1 MRDRHLVPAS
11 VGPQPVHRVG
21 RFEQREIPVE
31 RQPCEIRATS
41 FLVGHVPLAF
51 VVAVARVGPHELSVR
66 KNPLQRQLPVVEYQV
81 VDVTEDAPVAHC
93 PELGR
98 RISASRSDPD
108 AGIMLL
114 EVLRAPQ
121 RGEQASRKRNRET
134 DDRRPLG
141 RDFPFEQFAHSFFN
155 RVHRLDQYGLDLG
168 ERPDR
173 HGQTFSVTD
182 DLEVFGHRRADQIAQ
197 ILQVERAEEFG
208 AFRRP
213 EGSEQI
219 AQVSDRLESSRLRQK
234 LARADQLGEARVPS
248 AQEIDD
254 GVDRGRIA
262 RPHGLDALQILVFA
276 RNPQIENPFEKI
288 PRKHGPDQFDRQVGL
303 SDVEPPAPEVAA
315 QVSGGRVGTVDLNE
329 RRRDEQQL
337 FHVIREFRRSG
348 RRMRNRR
355 PPAARPVPPRG
366 VPSGAIRASGR

>member
-1 MRDRHLVPAS
+1 
-11 VGPQPVHRVG
+11 
-21 RFEQREIPVE
+21 
-31 RQPCEIRATS
+31 
-41 FLVGHVPLAF
+41 
-51 VVAVARVGPHELSVR
+51 
-66 KNPLQRQLPVVEYQV
+66 
-81 VDVTEDAPVAHC
+81 
-93 PELGR
+93 
-98 RISASRSDPD
+98 
-108 AGIMLL
+108 MLL

-141 RDFPFEQFAHSFFN
+141 RDFPFEQFAHSFFD

-262 RPHGLDALQILVFA
+262 RPHGLDALPDSRLRPESAGRKPV
-276 RNPQIENPFEKI
+276 RENPAKTRSRSVR
-288 PRKHGPDQFDRQVGL
+288 PT
-303 SDVEPPAPEVAA
+303 
-315 QVSGGRVGTVDLNE
+315 GRPE
-329 RRRDEQQL
+329 RRR
-337 FHVIREFRRSG
+337 IPCAGGSRSG
-348 RRMRNRR
+348 KRW
-355 PPAARPVPPRG
+355 P
-366 VPSGAIRASGR
+366 GRDS

>member
-1 MRDRHLVPAS
+1 MTALECVSVRGRFVPA
-11 VGPQPVHRVG
+11 
-21 RFEQREIPVE
+21 E
-31 RQPCEIRATS
+31 
-41 FLVGHVPLAF
+41 
-51 VVAVARVGPHELSVR
+51 
-66 KNPLQRQLPVVEYQV
+66 
-81 VDVTEDAPVAHC
+81 TENA
-93 PELGR
+93 GR
-98 RISASRSDPD
+98 RD
-108 AGIMLL
+108 
-114 EVLRAPQ
+114 VY
-121 RGEQASRKRNRET
+121 KR
-134 DDRRPLG
+134 
-141 RDFPFEQFAHSFFN
+141 Q
-155 RVHRLDQYGLDLG
+155 
-168 ERPDR
+168 
-173 HGQTFSVTD
+173 
-182 DLEVFGHRRADQIAQ
+182 AQ

-315 QVSGGRVGTVDLNE
+315 QVSGGRDVYKRQVLVCPFPIS
-329 RRRDEQQL
+329 L
-337 FHVIREFRRSG
+337 IFLWVS
-348 RRMRNRR
+348 RNR
-355 PPAARPVPPRG
+355 PAEMWITGPNRVDK
-366 VPSGAIRASGR
+366 